1 MSYSI
6 QRVTSDGTL
15 TDVVV
20 GIQYMAQSDI
30 TVYVDAILA
39 DGTRDY
45 SYVWVNSNTI
55 RISPV
60 VPVGLEVL
68 LARATYIDEMLHDY
82 EAGAVFNP
90 KSMDENFTQ
99 LLYNVQEGRE
109 RTDITDV
116 YNDIN
121 MHNHKVYNLA
131 LATNDYD
138 AIPYKQYKDD
148 ALGAQQAKEDA
159 EEAAR
164 RAEAAAAAS
173 GAANQ
178 LVSCVQAIEEPY
190 KKVYWKGV
198 HLFDDAIY
206 LYDVGGT
213 EQGSF
218 VKGGNIAGA
227 VWNVPASQEWGG
239 TNDAYS
245 YLKAYGLD
253 NGFRRLPGI
262 TVNGVLS
269 RGLVV
274 ENNETGL
281 GAQITLSGVDSA
293 RGMTILNYASP
304 ISGRAGINFVNTGN
318 GGMTADNPSFNARID
333 NAGQIQAQTNIL
345 AGGDIVA
352 FTNTSS
358 ERGIL
363 TTLEATLE
371 ENLFPNATT
380 LEANPLEFG
389 LVDIVEKLA
398 EVIVNLKVKVEA
410 LEGALDA
417 IRNPVV

>member
-1 MSYSI
+1 M
-6 QRVTSDGTL
+6 
-15 TDVVV
+15 
-20 GIQYMAQSDI
+20 
-30 TVYVDAILA
+30 
-39 DGTRDY
+39 
-45 SYVWVNSNTI
+45 
-55 RISPV
+55 
-60 VPVGLEVL
+60 
-68 LARATYIDEMLHDY
+68 
-82 EAGAVFNP
+82 
-90 KSMDENFTQ
+90 Q
-99 LLYNVQEGRE
+99 LLYNVQESRE
-109 RTDITDV
+109 RLDVTDV

-131 LATNDYD
+131 LATNDFD

-164 RAEAAAAAS
+164 RAEAAAAGSAV
-173 GAANQ
+173 ANQ
-178 LVSCVQAIEEPY
+178 LGSCVHAIEEPS
-190 KKVYWKGV
+190 KKVYWKGE
-198 HLFDDAIY
+198 HLFDDAVY

-213 EQGSF
+213 VQGSF
-218 VKGGNIAGA
+218 IKGGNIAGSTWSVA
-227 VWNVPASQEWGG
+227 ASQEWSG

-245 YLKAYGLD
+245 YLAAKGLD

-262 TVNGVLS
+262 TVNGALS
-269 RGLVV
+269 RGLLVV
-274 ENNETGL
+274 NNETGL
-281 GAQITLSGVDSA
+281 GAQVTFKGIDEA
-293 RGMTILNYASP
+293 RGYTILNYASP
-304 ISGRAGINFVNTGN
+304 SNGRAGLNFANTGG
-318 GGMTADNPSFNARID
+318 GGMAADNSTFDARID
-333 NAGQIQAQTNIL
+333 NTGQIQARTNVL

-352 FTNTSS
+352 FTTVNND
-358 ERGIL
+358 RIL
-363 TTLEATLE
+363 DTLE

>member
-30 TVYVDAILA
+30 NVYVAAVLA
-39 DGTRDY
+39 DGTQDY

-68 LARATYIDEMLHDY
+68 LVRATYIDEMLHDY

-164 RAEAAAAAS
+164 RAEAAAASSAI
-173 GAANQ
+173 ANQ
-178 LVSCVQAIEEPY
+178 LAAR
-190 KKVYWKGV
+190 VYSMAEGSPNVFWSGEHAFNKSV
-198 HLFDDAIY
+198 Y
-206 LYDVGGT
+206 LYVPG
-213 EQGSF
+213 EP
-218 VKGGNIAGA
+218 
-227 VWNVPASQEWGG
+227 NV
-239 TNDAYS
+239 
-245 YLKAYGLD
+245 
-253 NGFRRLPGI
+253 
-262 TVNGVLS
+262 
-269 RGLVV
+269 
-274 ENNETGL
+274 
-281 GAQITLSGVDSA
+281 
-293 RGMTILNYASP
+293 
-304 ISGRAGINFVNTGN
+304 RATFINTGN
-318 GGMTADNPSFNARID
+318 LSGSIWTVPSGGNDLNGYLRYHGVGTLAD
-333 NAGQIQAQTNIL
+333 TL
-345 AGGDIVA
+345 AGV
-352 FTNTSS
+352 
-358 ERGIL
+358 L
-363 TTLEATLE
+363 Y
-371 ENLFPNATT
+371 PNATT
-380 LEANPLEFG
+380 LEANPKELN
-389 LVDIVEKLA
+389 VAAIVEKLS
-398 EVIVNLKVKVEA
+398 EVILNLKARVDT
-410 LEGALDA
+410 LEGELNG
-417 IRNPVV
+417 IRDTI

>member
-1 MSYSI
+1 
-6 QRVTSDGTL
+6 
-15 TDVVV
+15 
-20 GIQYMAQSDI
+20 MAQSDI
-30 TVYVDAILA
+30 NVYVDALLA

-82 EAGAVFNP
+82 EAGAIFNP
-90 KSMDENFTQ
+90 KSMDENFMQ
-99 LLYNVQEGRE
+99 LLYTVQESRE
-109 RTDITDV
+109 RLDVTDV

-131 LATNDYD
+131 LATNDFD

-148 ALGAQQAKEDA
+148 ALGANAA
-159 EEAAR
+159 AEAAQDAAD
-164 RAEAAAAAS
+164 RAEAAANAS
-173 GAANQ
+173 GAANE
-178 LVSCVQAIEEPY
+178 LATYVETLEGAPNMNVW
-190 KKVYWKGV
+190 WKGSGGFKNV
-198 HLFDDAIY
+198 Y
-206 LYDVGGT
+206 LYSNTPGVIDAAF
-213 EQGSF
+213 SRD
-218 VKGGNIAGA
+218 GNIAGSI
-227 VWNVPASQEWGG
+227 WTVPTGSNNLTG
-239 TNDAYS
+239 
-245 YLKAYGLD
+245 YLQYEGLG
-253 NGFRRLPGI
+253 NGFTRLLGNINPTLARGI
-262 TVNGVLS
+262 RVF
-269 RGLVV
+269 
-274 ENNETGL
+274 NNETGL
-281 GAQITLSGVDSA
+281 GAQVTLQGIDDS
-293 RGMTILNYASP
+293 RGMTILNYTSTVN
-304 ISGRAGINFVNTGN
+304 GRAGLNFVNTSS
-318 GGMTADNPSFNARID
+318 GGMEADNSTFNARID
-333 NAGQIQAQTNIL
+333 NGGQIQAQSNVL

-352 FTNTSS
+352 FTTITSD
-358 ERGIL
+358 RML
-363 TTLEATLE
+363 DTLE